1 MLAANERERASEK
14 AAKIITNAIQ
24 NEAKMKREEESK
36 KKHKIVK
43 KHKHSR
49 KKNVKHLQWQFK
61 KKLRKKNII
70 KNNKLKL
77 NNIYT
82 YDERCRLMFLFDID
96 VCM

>member
-1 MLAANERERASEK
+1 
-14 AAKIITNAIQ
+14 
-24 NEAKMKREEESK
+24 MKREEVRK

-61 KKLRKKNII
+61 KNEEKTII